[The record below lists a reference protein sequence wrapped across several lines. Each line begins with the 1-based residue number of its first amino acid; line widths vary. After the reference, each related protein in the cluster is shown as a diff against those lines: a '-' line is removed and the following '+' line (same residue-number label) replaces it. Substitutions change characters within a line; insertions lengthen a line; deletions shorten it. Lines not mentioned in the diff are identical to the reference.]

1 MSSSGRHASSNG
13 KPRRRVELSLEAVR
27 HSLEEQDDEDDDE
40 DQKKKSAT
48 DVHGNPPFASCSSGS
63 IPRVHASHTYRAV
76 TDLDLPLGEF
86 GFPGPLRD
94 RLVAAIL
101 AGEKVSTTG
110 LLEEYRR
117 EGTPRGSP
125 GDRELVV
132 DSEGRGVAVI
142 ETTEVEVR
150 RMGDVDLAFAI
161 DEGEGFE
168 TVEDWRDAHV
178 RFFTSPE
185 MTAAL
190 GDPPVAIDEDTLVVC
205 VRFRVVERL

>member
-1 MSSSGRHASSNG
+1 
-13 KPRRRVELSLEAVR
+13 
-27 HSLEEQDDEDDDE
+27 
-40 DQKKKSAT
+40 
-48 DVHGNPPFASCSSGS
+48 
-63 IPRVHASHTYRAV
+63 V
-76 TDLDLPLGEF
+76 THLDLPLAEF

-110 LLEEYRR
+110 LLEEYLR
-117 EGTPRGSP
+117 EGTPLGGP

-150 RMGDVDLAFAI
+150 RLGDVDLAFAI

-168 TVEDWRDAHV
+168 TVEEWRDAHV

-190 GDPPVAIDEDTLVVC
+190 GDPPVVIDDGTLVVC
-205 VRFRVVERL
+205 ARFRVVERL

>member
-1 MSSSGRHASSNG
+1 M
-13 KPRRRVELSLEAVR
+13 
-27 HSLEEQDDEDDDE
+27 
-40 DQKKKSAT
+40 T
-48 DVHGNPPFASCSSGS
+48 DA
-63 IPRVHASHTYRAV
+63 
-76 TDLDLPLGEF
+76 DLPLAEF

-101 AGEKVSTTG
+101 AGAKVSTTG

-117 EGTPRGSP
+117 EATPIEKP

-142 ETTEVEVR
+142 ETTEVDVR

-161 DEGEGFE
+161 EEGEGFE
-168 TVEDWRDAHV
+168 TVAEWRDAHV

-190 GDPPVAIDEDTLVVC
+190 GDPPVAIDDDTLVVC
-205 VRFRVVERL
+205 VRFRVVQRL

>member
-1 MSSSGRHASSNG
+1 MGRH
-13 KPRRRVELSLEAVR
+13 
-27 HSLEEQDDEDDDE
+27 
-40 DQKKKSAT
+40 
-48 DVHGNPPFASCSSGS
+48 
-63 IPRVHASHTYRAV
+63 
-76 TDLDLPLGEF
+76 DLPHAEF

-101 AGEKVSTTG
+101 DGEKVSTTG

-117 EGTPRGSP
+117 EGTPVGQP

-132 DSEGRGVAVI
+132 DSEGRGVGLI
-142 ETTEVEVR
+142 ETTEVEVK

-168 TVEDWRDAHV
+168 TLREWREAHV

-185 MTAAL
+185 MVRAL
-190 GDPPVAIDEDTLVVC
+190 GDPPVEIDDDTLVVC
-205 VRFRVVERL
+205 SRFRLVERL

>member
-1 MSSSGRHASSNG
+1 MAA
-13 KPRRRVELSLEAVR
+13 E
-27 HSLEEQDDEDDDE
+27 
-40 DQKKKSAT
+40 
-48 DVHGNPPFASCSSGS
+48 
-63 IPRVHASHTYRAV
+63 
-76 TDLDLPLGEF
+76 DLPHAEF

-94 RLVAAIL
+94 RLVEAIL
-101 AGEKVSTTG
+101 AGVKVSTTG
-110 LLEEYRR
+110 LVEEYRR
-117 EGTPRGSP
+117 EGAALGSP

-142 ETTEVEVR
+142 ETTEVEVS

-168 TVEDWRDAHV
+168 TVEEWRDAHV

-190 GDPPVAIDEDTLVVC
+190 GDPPVAIDDDTLVVC
-205 VRFRVVERL
+205 TRFRLVERL